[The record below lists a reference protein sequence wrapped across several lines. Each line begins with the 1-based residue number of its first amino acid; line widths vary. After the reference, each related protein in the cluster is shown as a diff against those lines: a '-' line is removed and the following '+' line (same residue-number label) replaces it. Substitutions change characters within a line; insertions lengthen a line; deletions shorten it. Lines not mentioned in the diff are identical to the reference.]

1 MFHYME
7 QYPDI
12 ESIFLFIKVVELS
25 SFAKV
30 TRQYNVPKAS
40 LSRKISQLEQFY
52 GAQLLVRN
60 TRHIQLTE
68 IGREIFHK
76 SYSILS
82 LLEETQAAVSKTKEQ
97 PHGLLRISAGV
108 EYGLSVISPI
118 VNNYLKQYP
127 EVDIDLDLTGRRVDL
142 IYEGFDLGVRIGP
155 LEDSTL
161 SMRKIGSFKYGL
173 FCSPSFLKKQ
183 KTISVEKLSK
193 VPCLGFT
200 RTGSKK
206 SWTLINKLEERKIE
220 ISPRFVSNNYWA
232 LLNAAEA
239 GIGVVFMPIFLAQK
253 SIQKNLIQPI
263 LPNWNSEEIPI
274 HFIYPSQKYLTS
286 KVRSFIDFSVK
297 ELNSR

>member
-1 MFHYME
+1 MFHNME
-7 QYPDI
+7 QYPDL

-30 TRQYNVPKAS
+30 TRQCNIPKAS

-68 IGREIFHK
+68 VGREIFHK
-76 SYSILS
+76 SYSLLS
-82 LLEETQAAVSKTKEQ
+82 IFEETQAVVSKTKEK

-108 EYGLSVISPI
+108 EYGLSVISPL
-118 VNNYLKQYP
+118 VNKYLKLYP

-142 IYEGFDLGVRIGP
+142 VYEGFDLGVRIGP

-173 FCSPSFLKKQ
+173 FCSPDFLKEQ
-183 KTISVEKLSK
+183 KTVNIEKLSIM
-193 VPCLGFT
+193 PCLGFT
-200 RTGSKK
+200 RTGNKK
-206 SWTLINKLEERKIE
+206 SWTLLNKIEEQKIE
-220 ISPRFVSNNYWA
+220 IKPRLVSNNYWA

-239 GIGVVFMPIFLAQK
+239 GVGVVFMPIFLAQK
-253 SIQKNLIQPI
+253 SVKKKLIQQI
-263 LPNWNSEEIPI
+263 LPNWNSEEIPV
-274 HFIYPSQKYLTS
+274 HFVYPSQKYLTS
-286 KVRSFIDFSVK
+286 KVRNFIDFSIR
-297 ELNSR
+297 EINR